1 MVRNRVRVLL
11 TMCAAGA
18 LAVQLSAHE
27 AVAQQAAPVQ
37 AQPAAAPGKPAAG
50 ARPVSPAQRQP
61 GQGQANANPAPGAKQ
76 SGADVN
82 LDTITVAPT
91 RTEQSVVDAMAG
103 ASVITSGEI
112 QRQQPGSIADMLQNI
127 PGVASEVTPNDP
139 GQSINIR
146 GMQDFGRVNIL
157 IDGARQ
163 DYQIS
168 GHNANGTFYLDP
180 QFVGQ
185 ADVVRG
191 PVSNIYGSGGIGG
204 VVSFNTMGVDNVLN
218 ADETYGALQR
228 FVVGTNGSGVVTS
241 TSGAARVGPNL
252 DIYGQFLYRN
262 SSSYLDGQGNVIPDS
277 GSSVVGGLFKLN
289 VRPSEGQQISLSALT
304 QNDQFANNGT
314 SNEGARF
321 NNNVTTGTYTLGYTY
336 KAPWTPL
343 IDLSSHIYYT
353 TTQNRQTFVAPDAAG
368 VYSALGVVPGDP
380 LEDKINSYGF
390 DLHNTA
396 RFTTG
401 MLNHALTVGGDGTLD
416 RVTTSDDAG
425 GFISALTPSGNRSL
439 WGAYVQDEISYNSW
453 LRVLGALREDG
464 YNLSGGGVT
473 SGGTHLS
480 PKLTIG
486 VTPIKGIEFY
496 GTYAQG
502 YRAPSVTETLIE
514 GVHPT
519 PSFTFLPNPDLVAET
534 AHDWETGVNVKYDNV
549 FRPGDSVRSKATVF
563 TNLVDNFI
571 DLEQVGEPILTSFV
585 PGVPN
590 AACPSLP
597 PGLCMPFQP
606 FQYVNVAQARLSG
619 VELESGY
626 DWGAGFAT
634 FEGSAINGK
643 NLETGMSLATVP
655 PYRASAT
662 LGFRFLDDRSLVVGA
677 RFTAVGA
684 SPKNVPT
691 ATDGGGPLPTGG
703 YGLVDLFAS
712 YAYNDRVSANF
723 SVSNLLNREYTQFL
737 NVEPNPGL
745 TVKGGITIKFA
756 EK

>member
-1 MVRNRVRVLL
+1 MGRISVRVLL
-11 TMCAAGA
+11 MTSAVGA
-18 LAVQLSAHE
+18 IAVQLSAHE
-27 AVAQQAAPVQ
+27 AAAQQAPPGQGQ
-37 AQPAAAPGKPAAG
+37 AVSAAGGPASGAKPA
-50 ARPVSPAQRQP
+50 RSTQRQP
-61 GQGQANANPAPGAKQ
+61 GQGQAGAPAAPAPAQ
-76 SGADVN
+76 TGADVN
-82 LDTITVAPT
+82 LDTITVTPT

-103 ASVITSGEI
+103 ASVITSSQI
-112 QRQQPGSIADMLQNI
+112 QQQQPGSIADMLQNV

-146 GMQDFGRVNIL
+146 GMQDFGRVNVL

-185 ADVVRG
+185 ADIVRG

-204 VVSFNTMGVDNVLN
+204 VVSFSTMGVDSVLN
-218 ADETYGALQR
+218 ADEKYGALQR
-228 FVVGTNGSGVVTS
+228 FIVGTNGSGVVTS
-241 TSGAARVGPNL
+241 TSGAARVGPNV

-314 SNEGARF
+314 STQGARF
-321 NNNVTTGTYTLGYTY
+321 KDNVTAGTYTLGYTY
-336 KAPWTPL
+336 KAPSTPL

-353 TTQNRQTFVAPDAAG
+353 TTQNRQTFLASDADG
-368 VYSALGVVPGDP
+368 VYSALGVLPGDP

-396 RFTTG
+396 RFATG
-401 MLNHALTVGGDGTLD
+401 AFNHALTLGGDGTLD

-425 GFISALTPSGNRSL
+425 GFVSALTPSGNRSL
-439 WGAYVQDEISYNSW
+439 WGAYVQDEISYGSW
-453 LRVLGALREDG
+453 LRILGALREDG
-464 YNLSGGGVT
+464 YNLSGGGVS

-486 VTPIKGIEFY
+486 ITPIRGIEFY
-496 GTYAQG
+496 GTYAEG
-502 YRAPSVTETLIE
+502 YRAPSVTETLIQ
-514 GVHPT
+514 GVHPF

-534 AHDWETGVNVKYDNV
+534 AHNWEAGVNLKYDNV
-549 FRPGDSVRSKATVF
+549 FRAGDSVRGKGTVF

-585 PGVPN
+585 PGIPN
-590 AACPSLP
+590 SACPSLP

-606 FQYVNVAQARLSG
+606 FQYVNVAQARLTG
-619 VELESGY
+619 VELEGGY
-626 DWGAGFAT
+626 DWGDRLRDARRLCNQRQESRERHVAHDRPAVSGERHFRL
-634 FEGSAINGK
+634 AI
-643 NLETGMSLATVP
+643 S
-655 PYRASAT
+655 
-662 LGFRFLDDRSLVVGA
+662 
-677 RFTAVGA
+677 
-684 SPKNVPT
+684 
-691 ATDGGGPLPTGG
+691 
-703 YGLVDLFAS
+703 
-712 YAYNDRVSANF
+712 
-723 SVSNLLNREYTQFL
+723 
-737 NVEPNPGL
+737 
-745 TVKGGITIKFA
+745 
-756 EK
+756 